1 MTASPMRLV
10 FAGTPDFAAAVLAR
24 LLADGREV
32 VGVYTQPDRPAG
44 RGRRLRAS
52 PVKEAALAHGLPI
65 EQPRTLRT
73 EEAAAELSA
82 RRPDVLVVAAYGLI
96 LPPAVLAIPPLG
108 CLNVHASLLPR
119 WRGAAPI
126 QRAIMAGDEE
136 TGVTIMRMDRGLDT
150 GPMLA
155 LRRCP
160 IAPDDTAGTLHDR
173 LVALGSDAMAETLD
187 ALASGPLEGTP
198 QPAEGVTYAKR
209 IEKEEAWLDWTRGAR
224 ELERR
229 VRALNPSPIAVTR
242 RGEQRLRIWRAAA
255 LARSGA
261 AAPGTVLA
269 AARGGIDVAC
279 GEGAL
284 RLLELQRPGG
294 RALPAASFLSGPGA
308 IRPGDRL
315 ER

>member
-1 MTASPMRLV
+1 
-10 FAGTPDFAAAVLAR
+10 
-24 LLADGREV
+24 
-32 VGVYTQPDRPAG
+32 
-44 RGRRLRAS
+44 
-52 PVKEAALAHGLPI
+52 
-65 EQPRTLRT
+65 
-73 EEAAAELSA
+73 
-82 RRPDVLVVAAYGLI
+82 
-96 LPPAVLAIPPLG
+96 
-108 CLNVHASLLPR
+108 
-119 WRGAAPI
+119 
-126 QRAIMAGDEE
+126 
-136 TGVTIMRMDRGLDT
+136 
-150 GPMLA
+150 
-155 LRRCP
+155 
-160 IAPDDTAGTLHDR
+160 
-173 LVALGSDAMAETLD
+173 MAETLD